1 MDESRRCVHLVSP
14 TLTIDVFDP
23 NARIVDALTKEIAK
37 TCPNAFILVI
47 TNPVNSI
54 VPLIAE
60 ILKSENKFNPRK
72 LFGVTTLDVMRASTF
87 AAQAIK
93 LPPEDIVV
101 PVVGGHSR
109 KTIVPLFSQSK
120 PALNLGKTELKSLVE
135 KVQCGGDEVQQAKA
149 GAGTATLSMACV
161 AYRWKFNFYANLDS
175 RNPC

>member
-1 MDESRRCVHLVSP
+1 VSQ
-14 TLTIDVFDP
+14 TLTIDLFDT
-23 NARIVDALTKEIAK
+23 NARTVDALTKEIAK
-37 TCPNAFILVI
+37 TYPNAFILVI
-47 TNPVNSI
+47 TNRVNSI

-72 LFGVTTLDVMRASTF
+72 LFGVATLDVIRASTF
-87 AAQAIK
+87 AAQATKI
-93 LPPEDIVV
+93 PPEDIVV

-135 KVQCGGDEVQQAKA
+135 KPVQCGGDEVQQAKA

-161 AYRWKFNFYANLDS
+161 AYRWKSNFYANLDS
-175 RNPC
+175 RNPAKGF